1 MQVAI
6 LQTRQV
12 QEQEDFNLA
21 LNVGRP
27 PGPWFPDSARRSK
40 CGLPGCILEP
50 RVAHQGFCS
59 PDHHDRA
66 LSRGLLAPPSDE
78 AERCFLGPSG
88 DFSCLLLTRKSKKR
102 ADIVVQFQQAWRKH
116 AERPPRVE
124 HVYEIVPPPQVRER
138 FDRYATSVGN
148 VRRRFHGTSS
158 TCDFGT
164 SLSAAPCAA
173 PSCCLCSILSSGF
186 SLGKAGTGPNR
197 CLRVHKCQL
206 PLPSVNC
213 VLEKAKKRPRS
224 FGLFEHSAPS
234 HLSSTQPLP
243 TFPIPQLLLRR
254 VWSSSNRWRLGVQ
267 PVTELPAPDGGDLM
281 S

>member
-27 PGPWFPDSARRSK
+27 PGPWFPDSTRRSK

-59 PDHHDRA
+59 ADHQDRA

-78 AERCFLGPSG
+78 AERCFLGPSA

-102 ADIVVQFQQAWRKH
+102 ADIVAQFQQSWRKH

-158 TCDFGT
+158 TCAFGT

-197 CLRVHKCQL
+197 CLRVHSCASRQSTCTSQCQL
-206 PLPSVNC
+206 CARKGQVFWSFRDRPFSFRAHNPFPPFPSPQSLLC
-213 VLEKAKKRPRS
+213 VR
-224 FGLFEHSAPS
+224 
-234 HLSSTQPLP
+234 
-243 TFPIPQLLLRR
+243 
-254 VWSSSNRWRLGVQ
+254 SSSNPCVVPLY
-267 PVTELPAPDGGDLM
+267 
-281 S
+281 

>member
-59 PDHHDRA
+59 GDHQDRA

-102 ADIVVQFQQAWRKH
+102 ADIVAQFQKAWRKH

-158 TCDFGT
+158 TCAFGT

-197 CLRVHKCQL
+197 CMRVHACASRQSTSASQCQL
-206 PLPSVNC
+206 C
-213 VLEKAKKRPRS
+213 ARKGQ
-224 FGLFEHSAPS
+224 GLLVF
-234 HLSSTQPLP
+234 L
-243 TFPIPQLLLRR
+243 
-254 VWSSSNRWRLGVQ
+254 V
-267 PVTELPAPDGGDLM
+267 
-281 S
+281 